1 MNCPL
6 MVVLI
11 RAGTLDDSSAYA
23 IGLREMLLGTTLA
36 GSAVLGAKEL
46 LQPAEFRE
54 FNLGPDPVRD
64 LSIINFDFLASS
76 DRVLIIILDARPVP
90 ESEEQSDLTGA
101 LSFRL
106 DWLRSP
112 LRILEAR
119 LKNPGTLYNPN
130 QEDRGLTRLGLAD
143 LDERDLRQPFLLLYA
158 LHHALRLFAPA
169 AGAMRLFFSH
179 AKRDGVPLTTAARD
193 WMKRLKGFESFYDT
207 ENLDLSGDI
216 DAQLSQAVAA
226 SMIIVFRSDVFD
238 QRYWCQKEVLWA
250 EEHFR
255 PVITVDARWQIEHAP
270 SMISFDSTPVVRI
283 PDGSVVRIFTAALL
297 EALRVELMTARVTSY
312 ALSLTL
318 PGVCAIPRCPSVL
331 SLYAACQALAKISG
345 TATPYIVYPNPSLP
359 DSMVIAMNELAAARV
374 PGCRVVSLDEFHLL
388 AAV

>member
-6 MVVLI
+6 MVVLV
-11 RAGTLDDSSAYA
+11 RAGTLDDSSAYVVS
-23 IGLREMLLGTTLA
+23 LREMLLGTTPA

-46 LQPAEFRE
+46 LQPAELRE
-54 FNLGPDPVRD
+54 FNLGADPVRD
-64 LSIINFDFLASS
+64 FSIINFDFLTSS
-76 DRVLIIILDARPVP
+76 DRVLVIILDARP
-90 ESEEQSDLTGA
+90 EQDQRSDLTDQ
-101 LSFRL
+101 LHFRL
-106 DWLRSP
+106 DWLRSS
-112 LRILEAR
+112 LRILEVR
-119 LKNPGTLYNPN
+119 LKNPGSLYDPN

-158 LHHALRLFAPA
+158 LHHALRLFAPVS
-169 AGAMRLFFSH
+169 GGMRLFFSH

-193 WMKRLKGFESFYDT
+193 WMKRLKGLQSFYDT
-207 ENLDLSGDI
+207 EDLDLNGDI
-216 DAQLSQAVAA
+216 DAQLSQAVAS
-226 SMIIVFRSDVFD
+226 SMIVVFRSDVFD

-312 ALSLTL
+312 ALALSL
-318 PGVCAIPRCPSVL
+318 PGVCVIPRCPSVL

-345 TATPYIVYPNPSLP
+345 AVTPYIVYPNPSLP
-359 DSMVIAMNELAAARV
+359 DAMVSSMNGLAEARV
-374 PGCRVVSLDEFHLL
+374 SGCRVVSLDEFHLL

>member
-23 IGLREMLLGTTLA
+23 TGLREMLLGTTPA

-46 LQPAEFRE
+46 LQPAELRE

-64 LSIINFDFLASS
+64 LSIINIDFLRSS
-76 DRVLIIILDARPVP
+76 DRVLVIILDARPVP
-90 ESEEQSDLTGA
+90 ESAEQSDLTPE
-101 LSFRL
+101 LLRRL
-106 DWLRSP
+106 DSLRSP
-112 LRILEAR
+112 LRILEVR
-119 LKNPGTLYNPN
+119 LKNPGSLYDPE
-130 QEDRGLTRLGLAD
+130 EDRGLTRLGLAD

-158 LHHALRLFAPA
+158 LHHALRLFVPA

-207 ENLDLSGDI
+207 ENLDLTGDI

-283 PDGSVVRIFTAALL
+283 PDGSVVRIFTAALV

-312 ALSLTL
+312 ALSLSL

-359 DSMVIAMNELAAARV
+359 DAMMIAMNELAAARV
-374 PGCRVVSLDEFHLL
+374 SGCRVVSLDEFHLL